1 MDLQREAK
9 KKGDQIIKEEKLNQE
24 AILYLVNW

>member
-24 AILYLVNW
+24 AILYLVN

>member
-1 MDLQREAK
+1 MDLLREAK
-9 KKGDQIIKEEKLNQE
+9 KKGDQIIKEEKLNEE

>member
-1 MDLQREAK
+1 MDLLREAK

>member
-1 MDLQREAK
+1 MDLLREAK

-24 AILYLVNW
+24 AILYLVN